1 MQRLPEPE
9 LMTESGQVRAYA
21 DADFAAGDDHTLAL
35 IESLLASDPS
45 RPAPQRIVDLGCGP
59 GNITLRLAQRFPTAR
74 VIGVDGSAAMLA
86 LAQSRAQAMGLP
98 VVFRCST
105 LQELELEPAD
115 LVVSNSLLHH
125 LHDPAL
131 LWQVTRRLA
140 ACGCRVLHR
149 DLRRPASLLEVH
161 QLQQRHLPDAPAVL
175 VQDFCASLVAAFE
188 PDEVRQQL
196 QAAGLAQLSVSA
208 EDDRYLVVSGLVD

>member
-9 LMTESGQVRAYA
+9 LMTEPGQVLAYA

-35 IESLLASDPS
+35 IESLLASDQAG
-45 RPAPQRIVDLGCGP
+45 PAPQRIVDLGCGP

-74 VIGVDGSAAMLA
+74 VIGVDGSPAMLA
-86 LAQSRAQAMGLP
+86 LAESRAQAMRLP
-98 VVFRCST
+98 VAFRCST

-115 LVVSNSLLHH
+115 LLVSNSLLHH

-131 LWQVTRRLA
+131 LWQVTQRLA
-140 ACGCRVLHR
+140 VGRCRVLHR

-161 QLQQRHLPDAPAVL
+161 RLQQRHLPDAPAVL

-188 PDEVRQQL
+188 PAEVRQQL

-208 EDDRYLVVSGLVD
+208 EDDRYLVVSGWVD